1 MKRTIII
8 IILAFV
14 CIIGQAR
21 EKTIVWEKPAIAFNR
36 ADYLVIQKVELTK
49 QQTRVFLVVTNTR
62 QESGT
67 VCPKIFT
74 CNLGANNIPS
84 SAQTA

>member
-1 MKRTIII
+1 MKQITLTIL
-8 IILAFV
+8 LALFAV
-14 CIIGQAR
+14 AGQAR